1 MLIFLTKGRKSLN
14 LGREGIGDTAISDLE
29 QSVFF
34 CCQRREGERVSSAFL
49 SFHLVAGRPRT
60 MFKQEN

>member
-1 MLIFLTKGRKSLN
+1 MLIFLTKGRKSLKF
-14 LGREGIGDTAISDLE
+14 GEGGNGDTAISDLE

-34 CCQRREGERVSSAFL
+34 CCQRREAERVSSAFL
-49 SFHLVAGRPRT
+49 CFDLTAGWPRT